1 MVIMKIQDYDNKM
14 LDLLNDPTYK
24 ILRKDPTS
32 TIQKLTNNMA
42 KRLADLK
49 LIDRHTLHKLQTH
62 TSTCP
67 RIYGQPKAHKPNLPL
82 RPVVPN
88 ITAPTYQL
96 SKFIANILQTTFTS
110 QHNIKD
116 SFNFVEEITTIT
128 IPPEHVLVSF
138 DVVSLFTNIPKE
150 LVIRNIIFRW
160 TDIKKGTDINLDVFL
175 EMVELCLNNSYFM
188 FRDKYYQQTF
198 GTVMRI
204 ADYVMEDLLDT
215 VITKLN
221 FTIPVLKKYVDD
233 LFLVLPK
240 PLVEHT
246 LNIFNQFNQH
256 LQFTMEIEKSGKLPF
271 LDTLI
276 IRKED
281 HTLRTVWYSKPISS
295 GRLLNY
301 NSFHPTNMKLNV
313 ASNFI
318 KRVMQL
324 TTDTPIEQQKHV
336 IFQNLRRNDYPS
348 ALINRLMNRIKTELI
363 TGQQHHGH
371 HPLPT
376 SSPPLPAPTPTEPQD
391 QPPPLSIP
399 NIQILTPSIIAIL
412 RRDFPLI
419 KIATRTTQN
428 IKTLLKSVK
437 DPVSPLDQH
446 NVIYSIPCIDCD
458 NVYIGMTTNQLKK
471 RLSGH
476 RSNVNKLI
484 ETQTNTLNLDVIQAN
499 TALVQ
504 HMIDTEHTFDLEG
517 TKTVV
522 RTLRPTALPVLEMCH
537 IQNTPHTVNYR
548 TDVDNLNT
556 TYAGILHTVKTTL
569 MCRKQS
575 RHTTRNTITDTIGQT

>member
-1 MVIMKIQDYDNKM
+1 
-14 LDLLNDPTYK
+14 
-24 ILRKDPTS
+24 
-32 TIQKLTNNMA
+32 
-42 KRLADLK
+42 
-49 LIDRHTLHKLQTH
+49 
-62 TSTCP
+62 
-67 RIYGQPKAHKPNLPL
+67 
-82 RPVVPN
+82 
-88 ITAPTYQL
+88 
-96 SKFIANILQTTFTS
+96 
-110 QHNIKD
+110 
-116 SFNFVEEITTIT
+116 
-128 IPPEHVLVSF
+128 
-138 DVVSLFTNIPKE
+138 
-150 LVIRNIIFRW
+150 
-160 TDIKKGTDINLDVFL
+160 
-175 EMVELCLNNSYFM
+175 
-188 FRDKYYQQTF
+188 
-198 GTVMRI
+198 
-204 ADYVMEDLLDT
+204 
-215 VITKLN
+215 
-221 FTIPVLKKYVDD
+221 
-233 LFLVLPK
+233 
-240 PLVEHT
+240 
-246 LNIFNQFNQH
+246 
-256 LQFTMEIEKSGKLPF
+256 MEIEKDGKLPF

-391 QPPPLSIP
+391 QPPPLQVPPPATAPSSTIQTTTPPIHPIRESPAHNAPSTLTYRSIP

-537 IQNTPHTVNYR
+537 IQNTPQTVNYR

-575 RHTTRNTITDTIGQT
+575 RHTTRNTTTDAIDQTQQSP